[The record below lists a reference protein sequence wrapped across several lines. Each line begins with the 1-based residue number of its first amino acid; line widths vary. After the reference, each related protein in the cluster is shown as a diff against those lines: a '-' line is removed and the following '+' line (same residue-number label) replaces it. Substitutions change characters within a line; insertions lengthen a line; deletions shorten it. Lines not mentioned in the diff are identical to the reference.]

1 MHRLY
6 LIRLVLDR
14 RSVLRV
20 GARHRLGHAADE
32 GALLH
37 AGLSQLFATSADPV
51 KAPLCTFA
59 VDNLQAA
66 ATRDPEALPLLAYSP
81 VDAATLTDAMG
92 PARSEL
98 VRECRS
104 REMPEF
110 SAGQRLGFRTRV
122 CPVARTRRPG
132 NRPLPKD
139 RHGRVKHREMD
150 AFVHAA
156 LGLSQEARV
165 DREAVYSRWLD
176 GQLRRGGASRLVEHA
191 ELVEF
196 RREGMRRGGGPRLE
210 RPNAVLEGVL
220 AIEDPQ
226 AFRALLARGVG
237 RHRAFG
243 FGMLLLRP
251 AST

>member
-1 MHRLY
+1 MAPLY

-14 RSVLRV
+14 RSVLRI

-37 AGLSQLFATSADPV
+37 AGLSQLFATSTDPV
-51 KAPLCTFA
+51 KVPFCTFA
-59 VDNLQAA
+59 VDNLHAA
-66 ATRDPEALPLLAYSP
+66 ASRDPEALPLLAYSP
-81 VDAATLTDAMG
+81 VDAAALTAAMG

-110 SAGQRLGFRTRV
+110 SAGQSLGFRTRV
-122 CPVARTRRPG
+122 CPVTRTRKPG
-132 NRPLPKD
+132 IRPLATN
-139 RHGRVKHREMD
+139 RHGRPRHREMD
-150 AFVHAA
+150 AFVHAT

-165 DREAVYSRWLD
+165 DREAVYSKWLD
-176 GQLRRGGASRLVEHA
+176 GQLRRGGASRLERG

-196 RREGMRRGGGPRLE
+196 GREGMRRGGGPRLE

-251 AST
+251 TST

>member
-1 MHRLY
+1 MDPLH

-14 RSVLRV
+14 RSVLRI

-37 AGLSQLFATSADPV
+37 AGLSQLFATSTDPV
-51 KAPLCTFA
+51 KVPLCTFA
-59 VDNLQAA
+59 VDNLHAA
-66 ATRDPEALPLLAYSP
+66 ARRDPEALPLLAYSP
-81 VDAATLTDAMG
+81 VDAVALTAAMG
-92 PARSEL
+92 PAGSEL

-110 SAGQRLGFRTRV
+110 SVGQRLGFRTRV
-122 CPVARTRRPG
+122 CPVTRTRKPG
-132 NRPLPKD
+132 SRPLATN
-139 RHGRVKHREMD
+139 RHGRLRHREMD
-150 AFVHAA
+150 AFVHAT

-165 DREAVYSRWLD
+165 DREAVYARWLD
-176 GQLRRGGASRLVEHA
+176 GQLRRGGASRLERG

-196 RREGMRRGGGPRLE
+196 SREGMRRGGGARLE

-251 AST
+251 TST